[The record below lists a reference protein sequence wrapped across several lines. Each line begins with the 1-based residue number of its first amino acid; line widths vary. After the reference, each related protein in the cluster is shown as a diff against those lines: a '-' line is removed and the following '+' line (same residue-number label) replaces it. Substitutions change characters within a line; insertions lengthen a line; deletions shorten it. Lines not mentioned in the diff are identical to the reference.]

1 MKLKLQIAEKKVEE
15 NEKLRQNLITDAAVT
30 IDRIK
35 DDCSKLT
42 STLKDLEIKNQDLEQ
57 QKKINESK
65 VEKLTNTLNE
75 KNMIGQNF
83 KLMENKYVL
92 DLTNISGKHV
102 KERKE
107 LIMLMGDK
115 AKELDK
121 KEQLVQTLKSEIK
134 AQREALKKKDKVLGF
149 PGY

>member
-1 MKLKLQIAEKKVEE
+1 LQIAEKKVEE
-15 NEKLRQNLITDAAVT
+15 NEKLRQNLVTDAAVT

-92 DLTNISGKHV
+92 DLTNVSGKHV

-107 LIMLMGDK
+107 LIMQMK
-115 AKELDK
+115 AMTEQQEK
-121 KEQLVQTLKSEIK
+121 KEHLVQTLKSEIK
-134 AQREALKKKDKVLGF
+134 AQREALQKKEKVIFYTGI
-149 PGY
+149 